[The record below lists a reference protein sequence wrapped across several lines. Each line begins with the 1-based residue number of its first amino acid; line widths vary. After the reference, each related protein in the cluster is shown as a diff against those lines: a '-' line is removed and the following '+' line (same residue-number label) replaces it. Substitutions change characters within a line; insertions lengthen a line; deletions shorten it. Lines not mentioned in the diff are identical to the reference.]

1 MRADVDVRVENRES
15 RRHARDDSGP
25 HPVLTCRRLTPGY
38 GTTLRTLFLPPTYQD
53 SAESGRL
60 ILRDGS
66 SAFIRP
72 SEPGDHDALREFF
85 HQLSPES
92 KRRRFF
98 STADPAE
105 SLLERQCDSSNPR
118 SQLTL
123 IVSRV
128 VEGAS
133 RIIATGS
140 YVARDEA
147 SAEVA
152 FAVDDEFQG
161 KGLGGLLL
169 ERLALLAARHGFVR
183 FWALTLL
190 GNQMML
196 ETFRQSGFSIHS
208 KIEDE
213 SVEIDFSVAPSEG
226 SVSRSE
232 IRDRVFT
239 TASLRPFFRPRSVA
253 VVGAS
258 LETSGVG
265 MRILEALSKGGFQS
279 AVYAASPALPSVAPW
294 PAYPS
299 ARELPQGTDLAILV
313 APRDAVLET
322 VDDCAA
328 AGIRA
333 VVVVTAGFAEAGAE
347 GRALQEKLLQ
357 KVRGHGMRVVGPN
370 SMGLLN
376 TDPAVRLNASLSS
389 TLPPSGGV
397 AMLSQ
402 SSALGLAMLALARQ
416 RHVGISTFISVG
428 NKADIS
434 GNDLLQYWQGDE
446 ATRVILL
453 YLESFGNPRRF
464 ARVARGVSSGK
475 PIVVVKPGRRS
486 ASLEAGSGPAALVED
501 DAAVDALFRQTGI
514 IRAETLDEMFD
525 IASALDRQ
533 PLPAGRRVAILSDRS
548 GPGILC
554 AGACEAARLSVPPLS
569 DSTAKR
575 LGAFLPAG
583 AAIGNP
589 LELAASATP
598 EQYARAL
605 EALLLDREVDSL
617 IAIQSPLDADESAA
631 MLEAIRQGTAGG
643 RAAGG
648 GGKPVLACLVAMENV
663 GGPIALADESL
674 PAYAYPESAARVLGK
689 IATYAVWRARPH
701 GIIPD
706 FDDIDPA
713 SARRTCQEAI
723 QARGPGWLTAQEA
736 REVLQAMRVPMA
748 PGGVARTAEEAAKLA
763 RKVGFPVAVKSAS
776 PAIFHKTEKAA
787 VQLNVSDEAAVRK
800 AFEAIRRSLETDGSH
815 VVNDGVLV
823 QPMVKD
829 HVEVTVGMFEDAS
842 FGPLIAFG
850 LGGIHVEVIADPAV
864 RITPLTNRAAAAMV
878 RETRG
883 YPLLAGYR
891 GCPRADIEAIH
902 DLLLRVSRL
911 VEEVPD
917 LAELE
922 LSPVFV
928 GPPGK
933 GCLILDSRIRV
944 AHPREGRAARY
955 TTTAPALRVA
965 APSPSPLASAIVE
978 GASHDRIR

>member
-1 MRADVDVRVENRES
+1 M
-15 RRHARDDSGP
+15 
-25 HPVLTCRRLTPGY
+25 
-38 GTTLRTLFLPPTYQD
+38 RTLFLPPTYQD

-66 SAFIRP
+66 TAFIRL
-72 SEPGDHDALREFF
+72 SEPGDLDALREFF

-105 SLLERQCDSSNPR
+105 TLLGRQCDSSNPR
-118 SQLTL
+118 VQLTL

-190 GNQMML
+190 GNQLML
-196 ETFRQSGFSIHS
+196 ETFRQSGFPIHS

-213 SVEIDFSVAPSEG
+213 SVEIDFSVAPSED

-232 IRDRVFT
+232 MRDRVFT
-239 TASLRPFFRPRSVA
+239 TASLRPFFQPRSIA

-258 LETSGVG
+258 RDTSSIGL
-265 MRILEALSKGGFQS
+265 RILEALSKGGFQGPI
-279 AVYAASPALPSVAPW
+279 YAASPDLPSIAPW
-294 PAYPS
+294 PAFAS
-299 ARELPQGTDLAILV
+299 AREIPHGTDLAIMV
-313 APRDAVLET
+313 TPRDAVLEA

-328 AGIRA
+328 AGVRA
-333 VVVVTAGFAEAGAE
+333 LVVVTAGFAEAGAE
-347 GRALQEKLLQ
+347 GRALQQKLLE

-376 TDPAVRLNASLSS
+376 TDPAVRLNASVSP
-389 TLPPSGGV
+389 TLPPSGSV

-402 SSALGLAMLALARQ
+402 SGALGLAMLALARQ

-428 NKADIS
+428 NKVDIS
-434 GNDLLQYWQGDE
+434 GNDLLQYWEGDE

-464 ARVARGVSSGK
+464 ARVARAVSRGK
-475 PIVVVKPGRRS
+475 PIVVVKPGRRA
-486 ASLEAGSGPAALVED
+486 ASLESGSGAAALVAD
-501 DAAVDALFRQTGI
+501 DTAVDALFRQTGV

-525 IASALDRQ
+525 LASALDRQ
-533 PLPAGRRVAILSDRS
+533 PLPAGRRVAILSDQS
-548 GPGILC
+548 GPGALC

-569 DSTAKR
+569 DATAKR
-575 LGAFLPAG
+575 LVAFLSAG
-583 AAIGNP
+583 TAIGNP
-589 LELAASATP
+589 LELAAPASP
-598 EQYARAL
+598 DQYARAL
-605 EALLLDREVDSL
+605 ESLLLDREVDSV
-617 IAIQSPLDADESAA
+617 IAIQTPLDADESAA

-648 GGKPVLACLVAMENV
+648 AGKPVLACLVAKEDAS
-663 GGPIALADESL
+663 GPIILAGESI
-674 PAYAYPESAARVLGK
+674 PTYAYPESAARVLGK
-689 IATYAVWRARPH
+689 IATYAVWRAGPH
-701 GIIPD
+701 GIVPD

-713 SARRTCQEAI
+713 SARGTCRRAI
-723 QARGPGWLTAQEA
+723 EERGAGWLTANEA
-736 REVLQAMRVPMA
+736 RAVLRAMHLPVA
-748 PGGVARTAEEAAKLA
+748 AGGVAHTADEATKAA
-763 RKVGFPVAVKSAS
+763 RSVGFPVAVKSAS
-776 PAIFHKTEKAA
+776 PKVFHKTEKGA
-787 VQLNVSDEAAVRK
+787 VHLNVTDEAAVRR
-800 AFEAIRRSLETDGSH
+800 AFGVIRDSLEAEGRL
-815 VVNDGVLV
+815 VAKEGVLV
-823 QPMVKD
+823 QPMVKSN
-829 HVEVTVGMFEDAS
+829 VEVTVDMFEDPS

-850 LGGIHVEVIADPAV
+850 LGGIHVEAIADPAV
-864 RITPLTNRAAAAMV
+864 RVTPLTDRAAAAMV

-891 GCPRADIEAIH
+891 GYPPADIEAIH
-902 DLLLRVSRL
+902 DVLLRVSRL

-917 LAELE
+917 IAELE
-922 LSPVFV
+922 LSPIFA
-928 GPPGK
+928 GSPGE
-933 GCLILDSRIRV
+933 GCRILDSRIRV
-944 AHPREGRAARY
+944 ALPQKGRAARY
-955 TTTAPALRVA
+955 TTTATAFRRM
-965 APSPSPLASAIVE
+965 VE
-978 GASHDRIR
+978 GSNSVESMTFAGALHDRIR

>member
-1 MRADVDVRVENRES
+1 M
-15 RRHARDDSGP
+15 
-25 HPVLTCRRLTPGY
+25 
-38 GTTLRTLFLPPTYQD
+38 RTLFLPPTYQD

-66 SAFIRP
+66 TAFIRP
-72 SEPGDHDALREFF
+72 SEPGDLDAMREFF

-98 STADPAE
+98 SAADPAE
-105 SLLERQCDSSNPR
+105 TLLRKQCDSSNPR
-118 SQLTL
+118 AQLTL

-128 VEGAS
+128 VEGTS

-196 ETFRQSGFSIHS
+196 ETFRQSGFPIHS
-208 KIEDE
+208 RIEDE
-213 SVEIDFSVAPSEG
+213 SVEIDFSVAPSED

-239 TASLRPFFRPRSVA
+239 TASLHPFFKPRSIA

-258 LETSGVG
+258 RDTSAIGL
-265 MRILEALSKGGFQS
+265 RILEALSKGGFTDPI
-279 AVYAASPALPSVAPW
+279 YTASPALPSIAPW
-294 PAYPS
+294 PAYAS
-299 ARELPQGTDLAILV
+299 ARQLPHGTDLAIMV
-313 APRDAVLET
+313 APRDAVLEA

-333 VVVVTAGFAEAGAE
+333 LVVVTAGFAEAGDE
-347 GRALQEKLLQ
+347 GRALQEKLLE

-376 TDPAVRLNASLSS
+376 TDPSVRLNASVSP
-389 TLPPSGGV
+389 TLPPGGTV

-402 SSALGLAMLALARQ
+402 SGALGLAMLVLARQ
-416 RHVGISTFISVG
+416 RHLGISTFISVG

-434 GNDLLQYWQGDE
+434 GNDLLQYWEGDE

-464 ARVARGVSSGK
+464 ARIARTVSRGK
-475 PIVVVKPGRRS
+475 PIVVVKPGRRA
-486 ASLEAGSGPAALVED
+486 ASLEAASGAPVLVAD
-501 DAAVDALFRQTGI
+501 DTAVDALFRQTGV

-525 IASALDRQ
+525 LASALDRQ

-569 DSTAKR
+569 DSTARR
-575 LGAFLPAG
+575 LEAFLPAG

-589 LELAASATP
+589 LELSATATAD
-598 EQYARAL
+598 EYARAL
-605 EALLLDREVDSL
+605 ESLLLDRDADSV
-617 IAIQSPLDADESAA
+617 IAIQTPLDADESAA
-631 MLEAIRQGTAGG
+631 MLEAIRHGTAAG

-648 GGKPVLACLVAMENV
+648 AGKPVLACLVAKDDAS
-663 GGPIALADESL
+663 GPIELDGESI
-674 PAYAYPESAARVLGK
+674 PTYAYPESAARVLGK
-689 IATYAVWRARPH
+689 VATYAVWRAGPH
-701 GIIPD
+701 GIVPD

-713 SARRTCQEAI
+713 SARGTCRWAI
-723 QARGPGWLTAQEA
+723 EERGAGWLTADEA
-736 REVLQAMRVPMA
+736 RAVLRAMRLPVA
-748 PGGVARTAEEAAKLA
+748 PGGVALTADEAARVA
-763 RKVGFPVAVKSAS
+763 RRIGFPVAVKSAS
-776 PAIFHKTEKAA
+776 PRVFHKTEKGA
-787 VQLNVSDEAAVRK
+787 VHLNLTNEASVRR
-800 AFEAIRRSLETDGSH
+800 AFEVIRDSLETEGSFLAKE
-815 VVNDGVLV
+815 GVLV
-823 QPMVKD
+823 QPMVKND
-829 HVEVTVGMFEDAS
+829 VEVTVGMFEDPS

-850 LGGIHVEVIADPAV
+850 LGGIHVEAIADPAV
-864 RITPLTNRAAAAMV
+864 RVTPLTDRAAAAMV

-891 GCPRADIEAIH
+891 GYPPADIDAIH
-902 DLLLRVSRL
+902 DVLLRVSRL

-917 LAELE
+917 ITELE
-922 LSPVFV
+922 LSPIFV
-928 GPPGK
+928 GSPSE
-933 GCLILDSRIRV
+933 GCRILDSRIRV
-944 AHPREGRAARY
+944 ALPQKGRAARY
-955 TTTAPALRVA
+955 TTTAPALARGTDAQV
-965 APSPSPLASAIVE
+965 SKTTVE
-978 GASHDRIR
+978 GASHDRVR

>member
-1 MRADVDVRVENRES
+1 
-15 RRHARDDSGP
+15 
-25 HPVLTCRRLTPGY
+25 
-38 GTTLRTLFLPPTYQD
+38 LRTLFLPPTYQD

-66 SAFIRP
+66 TAFIRL

-105 SLLERQCDSSNPR
+105 ALLRRQCDSSNPR
-118 SQLTL
+118 AQLTL

-128 VEGAS
+128 VEGTS

-161 KGLGGLLL
+161 KGLGGILL

-190 GNQMML
+190 GNRMML
-196 ETFRQSGFSIHS
+196 ETFRQSGFPIHS

-213 SVEIDFSVAPSEG
+213 SVEIDFSVAPSED

-232 IRDRVFT
+232 VRDRVFT
-239 TASLRPFFRPRSVA
+239 TASLRPFFRPRSIA

-258 LETSGVG
+258 RETSGIG
-265 MRILEALSKGGFQS
+265 MRILEALSKGGFQGP
-279 AVYAASPALPSVAPW
+279 VYAASPALPSIAPW

-299 ARELPQGTDLAILV
+299 ARELPQGTDLAIMV
-313 APRDAVLET
+313 APRDAVLEA

-333 VVVVTAGFAEAGAE
+333 LVVVTAGFAEAGAE
-347 GRALQEKLLQ
+347 GRALQEKLLE

-376 TDPAVRLNASLSS
+376 TDPAVRLNASVSP
-389 TLPPSGGV
+389 TLPPSGSV

-402 SSALGLAMLALARQ
+402 SGALGLAMLALARQ
-416 RHVGISTFISVG
+416 RHLGISTFISVG

-434 GNDLLQYWQGDE
+434 GNDLLQYWEGDE

-464 ARVARGVSSGK
+464 ARVARGVSRGK
-475 PIVVVKPGRRS
+475 PIVVVKPGRRA
-486 ASLEAGSGPAALVED
+486 ASLETGSGAAALPAD
-501 DAAVDALFRQTGI
+501 DAAVDALFRQTGV

-525 IASALDRQ
+525 LASALDRQ

-575 LGAFLPAG
+575 LEALLPAG
-583 AAIGNP
+583 AVIGNP
-589 LELAASATP
+589 LELAASATAD
-598 EQYARAL
+598 QYARAL
-605 EALLLDREVDSL
+605 ESLLLDREVDSV
-617 IAIQSPLDADESAA
+617 IAIHTPLDADESTA
-631 MLEAIRQGTAGG
+631 MLEAVRQGIAEG

-648 GGKPVLACLVAMENV
+648 AGKTVLACLVAKEDASR
-663 GGPIALADESL
+663 PIVLAGESI
-674 PAYAYPESAARVLGK
+674 PTYAYPESAARVLGK
-689 IATYAVWRARPH
+689 VATYAVWRAGPH
-701 GIIPD
+701 GIVPD

-713 SARRTCQEAI
+713 AARRTCRKAI
-723 QARGPGWLTAQEA
+723 EERGAGWLTAEEA
-736 REVLQAMRVPMA
+736 RAVLRAMHLPVA
-748 PGGVARTAEEAAKLA
+748 PGGVARTADETAKLA
-763 RKVGFPVAVKSAS
+763 RSVGFPVAVKSAS
-776 PAIFHKTEKAA
+776 PRVFHKTEKGA
-787 VQLNVSDEAAVRK
+787 VHLNVGDEAAVRR
-800 AFEAIRRSLETDGSH
+800 AFEVIRRSLKSDGSL
-815 VVNDGVLV
+815 VANDGVLV
-823 QPMVKD
+823 QPMVKSD
-829 HVEVTVGMFEDAS
+829 VEVTVGMYEDPS

-850 LGGIHVEVIADPAV
+850 LGGIHVEVIADPGV
-864 RITPLTNRAAAAMV
+864 RVTPLTDRAAAAMV

-891 GCPRADIEAIH
+891 GYPPADIESIH
-902 DLLLRVSRL
+902 DILLRVSRL

-922 LSPVFV
+922 LAPVFV

-933 GCLILDSRIRV
+933 GCRILDSRIRV
-944 AHPREGRAARY
+944 ALPREGRAARY
-955 TTTAPALRVA
+955 MTTAPALRSA
-965 APSPSPLASAIVE
+965 ADSPVPLASAIVE
-978 GASHDRIR
+978 GASHDRNR